1 MPTPLGVPVEM
12 MVPALRVM
20 AALSSEMILS
30 RPKISM
36 SVVLSWRSSPL
47 TVLEILSLGGQANS
61 SAVTMQGPMG
71 VKPSRLL
78 PRYHWVWRV
87 WRFLALISLRIV

>member
-1 MPTPLGVPVEM
+1 MEM

-20 AALSSEMILS
+20 PLLSSEMMWGMS
-30 RPKISM
+30 KISI

-47 TVLEILSLGGQANS
+47 TRVVIRSTGGVPTS

-78 PRYHWVWRV
+78 PK
-87 WRFLALISLRIV
+87 